1 MTNSY
6 QKGIHMKTIRIKII
20 LGIMLCSILT
30 ALIVGLLSIR
40 TTMQMSEK
48 DSTKSMINQC
58 AAVSNELD
66 SSIMRVE
73 QSVNILADI
82 VQSGL
87 SERRFFS
94 DMNYADAY
102 TYEIKEQVYRFSE
115 HTDGAITSYVRYNPE
130 FTNPTS
136 GIFLTRDN
144 LTDSFQS
151 VTPTDFTMYD
161 PTDLEHVGWYY
172 IPVEN
177 GAPIWMDPYL
187 NSNINVYMIS
197 YVVPIYAEDGTSIGI
212 VGMDV
217 SFNALTDK
225 IDEISLFDSGYGIIT
240 NSAGDI
246 LYRKDT
252 EPGKN
257 ISELDSSLAGAG
269 SLIASGNASKEAYEY
284 KYKGVDKMLVSNPL
298 HNGMVLLLTAPKS
311 EIFSEAYSL
320 LYTII
325 GAIVLAVLVS
335 GVVGFF
341 VGNGLAKPILALTKI
356 IGQTAKL
363 DLRSTEGGKD
373 LTAHKDEIGQMA
385 SGVRD
390 MRASFCDMVDSFV
403 NVEHTI
409 SGSIDELDYIMRE
422 NNSRTDD
429 NNAET
434 GHLAEGMKVAAGNTA
449 QIVRNVE
456 EAKFQ
461 TREIYDLAVRSEED
475 SRAIQNRAGE
485 MEQRST
491 ISSEKTHQMYEVM
504 KERSDDAIEKSKAVN
519 RIHELTD
526 DIKSIS
532 ANTNLLAL
540 NASIEAARA
549 GDAGRGF
556 AVVADEIG
564 ALAAQTLKTVDN
576 ISGIVDEVSDSVY
589 NLNECITELM
599 TFLEETVLTD
609 YGMFQES
616 GARYREDADYF
627 IDVMSRVRTGTDS
640 LENHI
645 EKIVSATDDIN
656 GMTGNSAER
665 INYIAERS
673 NEMRVSNE
681 QGYRKLQDARE
692 AVRELVEITG
702 RFNWNGK

>member
-1 MTNSY
+1 
-6 QKGIHMKTIRIKII
+6 MKTIRIKII
-20 LGIMLCSILT
+20 LGIMLCSLLT

-40 TTMQMSEK
+40 TTMQISEK
-48 DSTKSMINQC
+48 DSTQSMINQS
-58 AAVSNELD
+58 AAVSSELD
-66 SSIMRVE
+66 STVLRVE

-94 DMNYADAY
+94 DKNYADAY
-102 TYEIKEQVYRFSE
+102 TYEVLEQVHRFSE
-115 HTDGAITSYVRYNPE
+115 HTDGAITSYIRYNPE
-130 FTNPTS
+130 YSNPTS
-136 GIFLTRDN
+136 GCFLTRDS
-144 LTDSFQS
+144 LTDPFTE

-161 PTDLEHVGWYY
+161 PSDLEHVGWYY
-172 IPVEN
+172 IPVQN

-197 YVVPIYAEDGTSIGI
+197 YVVPIYAQDGTSIGI
-212 VGMDV
+212 VGMDI
-217 SFNALTDK
+217 SFKALTDK
-225 IDEISLFDSGYGIIT
+225 VEEISLFKSGYGIIA
-240 NSAGDI
+240 SSEGDI
-246 LYRKDT
+246 LYNKNMD
-252 EPGKN
+252 PGRN
-257 ISELDSSLAGAG
+257 ITELDKSLSGAPAF
-269 SLIASGNASKEAYEY
+269 IASAGTSDNAYAY
-284 KYKGVDKMLVSNPL
+284 KYKGVDKMLVANPL

-311 EIFSEAYSL
+311 EIFSEAYTL

-325 GAIVLAVLVS
+325 GAILIALLVS
-335 GVVGFF
+335 GIVGFL
-341 VGNGLAKPILALTKI
+341 VGNGLAKPILVLTDI
-356 IGQTAKL
+356 IGQTARL
-363 DLRSTEGGKD
+363 DLTSSDGGRD
-373 LTAHKDEIGQMA
+373 LTSHKDEIGQMA
-385 SGVRD
+385 NGVSD
-390 MRASFCDMVDSFV
+390 MRASFRDMVNSFV

-409 SGSIDELDYIMRE
+409 SGSIDELDTIMRE
-422 NNSRTDD
+422 NNSRTDS
-429 NNAET
+429 NNTET

-449 QIVRNVE
+449 QIVHNVE
-456 EAKFQ
+456 EARHQ
-461 TREIYDLAVRSEED
+461 TREIYDLAVKSEED

-485 MEQRST
+485 MEQRSS
-491 ISSEKTHQMYEVM
+491 ISVEKTHQMYDVM
-504 KERSDDAIEKSKAVN
+504 KVRSDAAIEKSKAVN

-576 ISGIVDEVSDSVY
+576 ISGIVDDVSDSVS

-599 TFLEETVLTD
+599 SFLEDTVLTD
-609 YGMFQES
+609 YGMFQDS

-627 IDVMSRVRTGTDS
+627 IDVMSRVRAGTDS

-645 EKIVSATDDIN
+645 EEIVSATDDIN
-656 GMTGNSAER
+656 GMTGNSADR
-665 INYIAERS
+665 INDIAERS
-673 NEMRVSNE
+673 NEMRLSNE

-692 AVRELVEITG
+692 AVRELVEITAK
-702 RFNWNGK
+702 FNWNGQ